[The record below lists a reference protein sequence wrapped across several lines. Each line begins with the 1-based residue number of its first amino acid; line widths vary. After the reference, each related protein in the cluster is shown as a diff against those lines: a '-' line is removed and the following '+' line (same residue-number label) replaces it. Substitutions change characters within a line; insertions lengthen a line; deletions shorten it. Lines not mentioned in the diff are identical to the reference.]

1 MSNGFIQKAAKAI
14 LACTL
19 FGGLLT
25 GCSQSEET
33 DKVEIEV
40 LSYKREAA
48 QVMEKIEEQF
58 NETHDDIHLTINSPN
73 EALTILK
80 TRLVREDYPNIV
92 LIGGDINYSNFL
104 DADLFENLEG
114 LPVLDDVKEGYLEI
128 DKALELVPED
138 GVYAVPAAANTAG
151 ILYNK
156 EMFAEHGWQIPTTWD
171 EFIDLCKT
179 IKEEGETP
187 LYLGFKDTW
196 TTLAPWNALAVGLSD
211 PDTPMEVS
219 AGTETFSEAYDEVAA
234 KIREMLEYCEPNPF
248 AYNYNDAA
256 TAFARGEAA
265 MWPIGSYAIPQVLSV
280 NPDMQIGSFVM
291 PCTNDPDDRILNS
304 GIDVQYSILSGTPN
318 QEEAKEVIDYLMS
331 DEVLEMYFEDQG
343 GVSTKKGDFPLSP
356 YMTDMKPWIDEGKV
370 ADFQDHH
377 YPAEMAV
384 DALIQTYLLDESPDA
399 REKFLKNFDTQ
410 WQRYNRDLIR
420 RLREKD

>member
-1 MSNGFIQKAAKAI
+1 
-14 LACTL
+14 
-19 FGGLLT
+19 
-25 GCSQSEET
+25 
-33 DKVEIEV
+33 
-40 LSYKREAA
+40 
-48 QVMEKIEEQF
+48 
-58 NETHDDIHLTINSPN
+58 
-73 EALTILK
+73 
-80 TRLVREDYPNIV
+80 
-92 LIGGDINYSNFL
+92 
-104 DADLFENLEG
+104 
-114 LPVLDDVKEGYLEI
+114 
-128 DKALELVPED
+128 
-138 GVYAVPAAANTAG
+138 
-151 ILYNK
+151 
-156 EMFAEHGWQIPTTWD
+156 
-171 EFIDLCKT
+171 
-179 IKEEGETP
+179 
-187 LYLGFKDTW
+187 
-196 TTLAPWNALAVGLSD
+196 
-211 PDTPMEVS
+211 
-219 AGTETFSEAYDEVAA
+219 
-234 KIREMLEYCEPNPF
+234 
-248 AYNYNDAA
+248 
-256 TAFARGEAA
+256 

-331 DEVLEMYFEDQG
+331 DEVLEMYLEDQG